1 MRAPDRQKAVAMG
14 LALGVSLLIAA
25 LPGRAEP
32 VAVRSGEHPG
42 MGRLVFDWSLPTGYR
57 VEQLG
62 DRAMLHFD
70 SPGEFRMPA
79 KLPRNVLA
87 LRGTADGVE
96 VSLRSGAQIRPFRL
110 GERIVLDVLDPP
122 AIRKPEAKPPARE
135 ATAREATARE
145 APMREAPVR
154 EARSHGRQPP
164 ARRNG
169 RDGAEPAGAPPVPPL
184 LPLPVPAP
192 VQALATPSSPA
203 AGQPVAPPP
212 APVTPTAEPASK
224 PPEGMPVRVLA
235 SPGGARVLALPLPAE
250 AGLAVLRRGN
260 LLLVVSDLAR
270 PLDLSGLRND
280 PVFGSAD
287 LLPLPEATVLRL
299 RLAAP
304 AALRARREG
313 DRWLLEPVSALPQ
326 ARSIRAGQEDGMLV
340 LRAAAP
346 GRVVALPDPETG
358 LPLLVGTVRE
368 ADQMV
373 PQARRLP
380 QADLLPTALGAALLA
395 RGDAVDF
402 RAGAG
407 RFLLS
412 GAGESAA
419 GAEAPV
425 ADARGMT
432 RLFDLPAL
440 EAAALSERLRAQHAG
455 IASAAP
461 LQRAPLRR
469 AAAETLLSLGQ
480 AQEAQAMLRLSFQED
495 AQAGLD
501 PVLRAL
507 QGAAALLGGR
517 LGEAGALEDPALAR
531 TDETA
536 LWQGLLR
543 GARGEGR
550 EAAPGIAAA
559 VPLLLA
565 YPPPLRSRLLA
576 PAVET
581 LLAGGERAA
590 ARQLLDA
597 GGSAPALA
605 ELRGRLAEAEGRRDE
620 ALAAYEEAMRGRDRP
635 ARARAIRHAVE
646 LRLTAGQIDA
656 NATADALEEALYSWR
671 GEGEELAARQR
682 IAALRQQAGNGRAA
696 LAMLQETA
704 RLFPAQEATLRP
716 SMRQALAL
724 ALEKDAPVAAIA
736 LADANP
742 ELLAADPDQG
752 HLLLGLVD
760 RLVALDLPARAAALL
775 VRGMDGASG
784 EARARLGLRLA
795 SLRLESGDIAGAAAA
810 LPDGGAQPLPPDL
823 ARERT
828 LLSAR
833 LLARQGREDDAV
845 ALLRDL
851 GSDGAEPLAG
861 ILAARHD
868 WANASDA
875 LAGLA
880 AKGEGEMDDAR
891 RMLLLRAAAYAA
903 LSGDA
908 QRLGSLRSRWAARM
922 GEGELSQAFNALT
935 LDPVHGLADL
945 PRLQRE
951 LNLFRG
957 FSGRLDELRA
967 DAGAA
972 R

>member
-1 MRAPDRQKAVAMG
+1 MRAPDRQKAVAAG
-14 LALGVSLLIAA
+14 LALGASLILAA

-57 VEQLG
+57 LEQLG
-62 DRAMLHFD
+62 GRAMLHFD

-96 VSLRSGAQIRPFRL
+96 VTLRSGAQLRPFRL

-122 AIRKPEAKPPARE
+122 APRKPEAKAPAR
-135 ATAREATARE
+135 
-145 APMREAPVR
+145 PVR
-154 EARSHGRQPP
+154 EAATREARNHGPSLP
-164 ARRNG
+164 GRRNG
-169 RDGAEPAGAPPVPPL
+169 PEGTGPLAQVPALPPL
-184 LPLPVPAP
+184 AP
-192 VQALATPSSPA
+192 GPA
-203 AGQPVAPPP
+203 AAPMPDQPVSPPP
-212 APVTPTAEPASK
+212 APTASVAEAPKAEPPAPAPSA
-224 PPEGMPVRVLA
+224 GLPVRVLA
-235 SPGGARVLALPLPAE
+235 PPGEARVLALPLPAE

-260 LLLVVSDLAR
+260 LLLVVSDLAQ
-270 PLDLSGLRND
+270 PLDLSALRDD

-287 LLPLPEATVLRL
+287 LLPFPEATVLRL
-299 RLAAP
+299 RLAPP

-313 DRWLLEPVSALPQ
+313 ERWLLEPVSALPQ

-368 ADQMV
+368 PDQMM

-380 QADLLPTALGAALLA
+380 QAELLPTTLGAALLA

-402 RAGAG
+402 RSGAG

-419 GAEAPV
+419 GAEAPA

-440 EAAALSERLRAQHAG
+440 DAAALSERLRAQQAG
-455 IASAAP
+455 IAAATP

-480 AQEAQAMLRLSFQED
+480 AQEAQAMLRLAFQED
-495 AQAGLD
+495 PQAGLD

-517 LGEAGALEDPALAR
+517 LGEAGALEDPTLAR

-550 EAAPGIAAA
+550 EAAPGIAAS
-559 VPLLLA
+559 VPVLLS

-576 PAVET
+576 PAVEA

-590 ARQLLDA
+590 ARRLLDA
-597 GGSAPALA
+597 GEAAPALA

-620 ALAAYEEAMRGRDRP
+620 ALAAYEAAMRGRDRP
-635 ARARAIRHAVE
+635 ARARAIRQAVE
-646 LRLTAGQIDA
+646 LRLSGGQIDA
-656 NATADALEEALYSWR
+656 GAAADTLEEALYSWR
-671 GEGEELAARQR
+671 GESEELAARQR

-704 RLFPAQEATLRP
+704 RLFPDRGSALRP
-716 SMRQALAL
+716 LMRQALAT
-724 ALEKDAPVAAIA
+724 ALEKEAPVAAIA
-736 LADANP
+736 LADAHP
-742 ELLAADPDQG
+742 DLLAADPDQG
-752 HLLLGLVD
+752 RLLLGLAD
-760 RLVALDLPARAAALL
+760 RLVALDLPARAAELL
-775 VRGMDGASG
+775 QRGMVGASG

-795 SLRLESGDIAGAAAA
+795 GLRLEGGDIAGAAAA
-810 LPDGGAQPLPPDL
+810 LPDGKAQTLPPDL
-823 ARERT
+823 ERERK

-845 ALLRDL
+845 ALLRGL
-851 GSDGAEPLAG
+851 GSDGAEPLAE
-861 ILAARHD
+861 ILAGRHD
-868 WANASDA
+868 WSGASEA
-875 LAGLA
+875 LAALA
-880 AKGEGEMDDAR
+880 AAGEGEMDDTR
-891 RMLLLRAAAYAA
+891 RQLLLRAAAYAV

-908 QRLGSLRSRWAARM
+908 QRLGGLRARWAAKL
-922 GEGELSQAFNALT
+922 GDGKLAQDFNALT
-935 LDPVHGLADL
+935 LDPVQGMADL

-957 FSGRLDELRA
+957 FSGRLDDLRA

>member
-1 MRAPDRQKAVAMG
+1 
-14 LALGVSLLIAA
+14 
-25 LPGRAEP
+25 
-32 VAVRSGEHPG
+32 
-42 MGRLVFDWSLPTGYR
+42 
-57 VEQLG
+57 
-62 DRAMLHFD
+62 
-70 SPGEFRMPA
+70 
-79 KLPRNVLA
+79 
-87 LRGTADGVE
+87 
-96 VSLRSGAQIRPFRL
+96 
-110 GERIVLDVLDPP
+110 
-122 AIRKPEAKPPARE
+122 
-135 ATAREATARE
+135 
-145 APMREAPVR
+145 
-154 EARSHGRQPP
+154 
-164 ARRNG
+164 
-169 RDGAEPAGAPPVPPL
+169 
-184 LPLPVPAP
+184 
-192 VQALATPSSPA
+192 
-203 AGQPVAPPP
+203 
-212 APVTPTAEPASK
+212 
-224 PPEGMPVRVLA
+224 
-235 SPGGARVLALPLPAE
+235 
-250 AGLAVLRRGN
+250 
-260 LLLVVSDLAR
+260 
-270 PLDLSGLRND
+270 
-280 PVFGSAD
+280 
-287 LLPLPEATVLRL
+287 
-299 RLAAP
+299 
-304 AALRARREG
+304 
-313 DRWLLEPVSALPQ
+313 
-326 ARSIRAGQEDGMLV
+326 MLV
-340 LRAAAP
+340 LRAVAP

-380 QADLLPTALGAALLA
+380 QAELLPTVLGAALLA

-419 GAEAPV
+419 GPEAP
-425 ADARGMT
+425 AAEARGMT
-432 RLFDLPAL
+432 RLFDLPPL
-440 EAAALSERLRAQHAG
+440 DAAALSERLRAQQAG

-461 LQRAPLRR
+461 LQRTSLRR

-480 AQEAQAMLRLSFQED
+480 AQEAQAMLRLAFQED
-495 AQAGLD
+495 PQAGLD

-517 LGEAGALEDPALAR
+517 LDEARALEDAALPR

-559 VPLLLA
+559 VPVLLA
-565 YPPPLRSRLLA
+565 YPLPLRSRLLS
-576 PAVET
+576 PAVEA
-581 LLAGGERAA
+581 LLAGGERVA
-590 ARQLLDA
+590 ARRVLDA
-597 GGSAPALA
+597 GGAVPALA
-605 ELRGRLAEAEGRRDE
+605 ELRGRLAEAEGRRDD

-646 LRLTAGQIDA
+646 LRLAGGQIDA
-656 NATADALEEALYSWR
+656 AAAADALEEALYSWR

-704 RLFPAQEATLRP
+704 RLFPDQEAVLRP
-716 SMRQALAL
+716 PMRQALAM
-724 ALEKDAPVAAIA
+724 ALEKDSPVAAIA

-742 ELLAADPDQG
+742 QLLAADPDQG
-752 HLLLGLVD
+752 RLLLGLTD
-760 RLVALDLPARAAALL
+760 RLVALDLPARAAELL
-775 VRGMDGASG
+775 VRGMAGASG

-795 SLRLESGDIAGAAAA
+795 SLRLESGDAAGAAAA
-810 LPDGGAQPLPPDL
+810 LSDGGAQLLPPDL
-823 ARERT
+823 VRERT

-833 LLARQGREDDAV
+833 LLARQGKEDDAV
-845 ALLRDL
+845 ALLRGL
-851 GSDGAEPLAG
+851 GSDGAEQLAG

-868 WANASDA
+868 WAGASDA

-880 AKGEGEMDDAR
+880 AAAQGEMDDAR
-891 RMLLLRAAAYAA
+891 RQLLLRAAAYAV

-908 QRLGSLRSRWAARM
+908 QRLGGLRTRWAPQM
-922 GEGELSQAFNALT
+922 GEGKLSQDFNALT
-935 LDPVHGLADL
+935 LDPVHGMADL

>member
-14 LALGVSLLIAA
+14 LALSVSLLLAA
-25 LPGRAEP
+25 LPGRAEPGRAEP

-57 VEQLG
+57 LEQLG

-87 LRGTADGVE
+87 LRGTADGME

-122 AIRKPEAKPPARE
+122 AARKPEAKPPARE
-135 ATAREATARE
+135 ATVREATA
-145 APMREAPVR
+145 R

-164 ARRNG
+164 IRRNG
-169 RDGAEPAGAPPVPPL
+169 RDGAEPAETPPL
-184 LPLPVPAP
+184 PFPVPAP
-192 VQALATPSSPA
+192 VQALATPPPPA
-203 AGQPVAPPP
+203 AEQPVAPSPL
-212 APVTPTAEPASK
+212 PVTPAAESVPK
-224 PPEGMPVRVLA
+224 PPEGLPVRVLPSLA
-235 SPGGARVLALPLPAE
+235 GARVLALPLPAE
-250 AGLAVLRRGN
+250 AGLAVLRRGD

-270 PLDLSGLRND
+270 PLDLSTLRGD

-299 RLAAP
+299 RLATP
-304 AALRARREG
+304 ATLRARREG
-313 DRWLLEPVSALPQ
+313 DRWLLEPVSTLPP
-326 ARSIRAGQEDGMLV
+326 ARSIRAGQEGGMLV

-380 QADLLPTALGAALLA
+380 QAELLPTTLGAALIA

-440 EAAALSERLRAQHAG
+440 EAAALSERLRAQQAG

-480 AQEAQAMLRLSFQED
+480 AQEAQAMLRLAFQED
-495 AQAGLD
+495 PQAGLD

-517 LGEAGALEDPALAR
+517 LGEAGALEDPALPR
-531 TDETA
+531 TDEAA

-559 VPLLLA
+559 VPVLLA
-565 YPPPLRSRLLA
+565 YPPSLRSRLLA
-576 PAVET
+576 PAAEA
-581 LLAGGERAA
+581 LLVGGERGA

-597 GGSAPALA
+597 GGPAPALA

-646 LRLTAGQIDA
+646 LRLAGGQIDA
-656 NATADALEEALYSWR
+656 AAAADALEEALYSWR

-696 LAMLQETA
+696 LAMLQETT
-704 RLFPAQEATLRP
+704 RLFPAQEAALRP

-742 ELLAADPDQG
+742 VLLAADPDQG
-752 HLLLGLVD
+752 RLLLGLAD

-833 LLARQGREDDAV
+833 LLAQQGKEDDAV
-845 ALLRDL
+845 ALLRGL

-868 WANASDA
+868 WAGASDA
-875 LAGLA
+875 LSGLA
-880 AKGEGEMDDAR
+880 AGEGGMDDAR
-891 RMLLLRAAAYAA
+891 RRLLLRAAAYAA

-908 QRLGSLRSRWAARM
+908 QRLTSLRSRWAARL